1 MLITGSTVEP
11 GMGLTASSMA
21 TLRPLFKTFFSRSR
35 LVGSSTKRTSS
46 RGWGQP
52 NQPSRNGYYRS
63 AGKNNNNDVE
73 ELGLNN
79 LRSDLPKGGGTSTT
93 IQSLNDP
100 RDSTD
105 DRNTER
111 ELKEVPRDI
120 NMEATDNAKRV
131 KRFGSGSSKI
141 LHGAAN
147 PGFWDSSDSHVA
159 EDSCSESSTLAGGLG
174 IRKTTEV
181 TTVRE

>member
-1 MLITGSTVEP
+1 MLVTGSTVEP

-35 LVGSSTKRTSS
+35 LVGSTKRTSS
-46 RGWGQP
+46 RGWGQR
-52 NQPSRNGYYRS
+52 NQPSRNGYFRN
-63 AGKNNNNDVE
+63 AGKNDNTDVE

-100 RDSTD
+100 RDSID
-105 DRNTER
+105 DRIMER
-111 ELKEVPRDI
+111 ELKEVPRDN

-141 LHGAAN
+141 LNGAAT
-147 PGFWDSSDSHVA
+147 PGFWDSRDSHMA
-159 EDSCSESSTLAGGLG
+159 EDSSSESSTLAGGLG

-181 TTVRE
+181 TTITE